1 MHHVNKKKN
10 SRGNQMPFFNKE
22 LSKAIMTRTKL
33 QNIVI
38 QNRIR
43 YTKQRN
49 FCVSP
54 IKKTKKRYE
63 NLNEKFVVDNKP
75 FWKTVKPLLSEQV
88 AGKDEIHLIENNEIV
103 KII

>member
-1 MHHVNKKKN
+1 
-10 SRGNQMPFFNKE
+10 MPFFNKE

-33 QNIVI
+33 QNIFI
-38 QNRIR
+38 QNRGKEYWIR
-43 YTKQRN
+43 YTKQRK

-88 AGKDEIHLIENNEIV
+88 AGKDEIHLIENNQIV